1 MIRNE
6 MGKKRYIINMIYGNI
21 IFLWMYYITIFSA
34 MKGFSELQ
42 SFILL
47 IVAIFMGALLDLLLL
62 GRYARNWRNILI
74 TIPMVPG
81 P

>member
-21 IFLWMYYITIFSA
+21 IFLWIYYITIFSA

-47 IVAIFMGALLDLLLL
+47 IAAIFMGSGDKEKAENMHVT
-62 GRYARNWRNILI
+62 GEI
-74 TIPMVPG
+74 
-81 P
+81 